1 MSTNWKIKEFLNRYE
16 DYKLG
21 YMVIFK
27 GEELKSLLEEVW
39 TEAFNEGKEE
49 GSGYS
54 SQRGIQSRAVPR
66 VRGVISDGIFAW
78 GWSGCFARRYSRAGP
93 RFGPMLQNTREI
105 ASGWQRTARA
115 GLARVDRVQ
124 GRRIREAFWKCPV
137 RVSQI

>member
-49 GSGYS
+49 GIYTN
-54 SQRGIQSRAVPR
+54 PY
-66 VRGVISDGIFAW
+66 DEDTF
-78 GWSGCFARRYSRAGP
+78 F
-93 RFGPMLQNTREI
+93 
-105 ASGWQRTARA
+105 
-115 GLARVDRVQ
+115 
-124 GRRIREAFWKCPV
+124 
-137 RVSQI
+137 

>member
-49 GSGYS
+49 GIYTN
-54 SQRGIQSRAVPR
+54 QY
-66 VRGVISDGIFAW
+66 DEDTF
-78 GWSGCFARRYSRAGP
+78 FDFDERY
-93 RFGPMLQNTREI
+93 
-105 ASGWQRTARA
+105 
-115 GLARVDRVQ
+115 
-124 GRRIREAFWKCPV
+124 
-137 RVSQI
+137 